1 MQRKL
6 DALEKKLSAIQR
18 ENEKLKEPAN
28 GETDSSGVDQTIEDG
43 VDIDFVLYHHRDAP
57 RTIEVKI
64 QGERVGAFDNF
75 AQVGYGVDVVPYM
88 QVYAAADA
96 DAPEECVEFDLY
108 LISDE
113 ILG

>member
-1 MQRKL
+1 MNL
-6 DALEKKLSAIQR
+6 AVGDEPDR
-18 ENEKLKEPAN
+18 ERHHQVVVQHRLAHR
-28 GETDSSGVDQTIEDG
+28 IEDG

-96 DAPEECVEFDLY
+96 DAPEESVEFDLY